1 MSSSSALFTPLQM
14 RGLTLPNRVVVA
26 PMCQYSAEDGIVGD
40 WHLMH
45 IGQFSIGGH
54 GLFIAEAAAVEPRGR
69 ISTRCPG
76 LWSDAHMLAWKR
88 VVDFAKTWGNTHM
101 GVQLAHAGRKG
112 SSTAPWL
119 GGGQV
124 GTDDGGW
131 TTVAPSAI
139 AFDDT
144 RPAPDALSVSDVQQ
158 IVQDFSDAAVR
169 ADAAGFD
176 AVEIHAAHGYLLHQ
190 FLSPLSNQR
199 DDDFGGA
206 LENRM
211 RLVLNIYDA
220 VRKAFPADKPVG
232 VRVSATDWVEGGW
245 DLADTV
251 QLACALEARHCDYI
265 HVSSGGLSVD
275 QQIPLGAG
283 YQVDLCAAITQATE
297 MTTIAVGQITE
308 PAQAETIV
316 RSGQSDMVA
325 LARGMLVDPHWT
337 WRAAQALGAEAPYP
351 RQYERALPG
360 FTTMA
365 MPKDPAPR

>member
-1 MSSSSALFTPLQM
+1 MSTSSALFTPLQM
-14 RGLTLPNRVVVA
+14 RGLTLPNRVIVA
-26 PMCQYSAEDGIVGD
+26 PMCQYSATEGVVGD

-45 IGQFSIGGH
+45 IGQYAVGGH
-54 GLFIAEAAAVEPRGR
+54 GLFIAEAAAVNAAGR

-76 LWSDAHMLAWKR
+76 LWNDEQMVAWKR
-88 VVDFAKTWGNTHM
+88 IVGFAKTWGNTSL
-101 GVQLAHAGRKG
+101 GIQLAHAGRKG
-112 SSTAPWL
+112 SSTVPWH

-124 GTDDGGW
+124 GSDDGGW
-131 TTVAPSAI
+131 TTVAPSAL

-144 RPAPDALSVSDVQQ
+144 RPSPHALTAGE
-158 IVQDFSDAAVR
+158 IEGLVQDFVAAAKR

-176 AVEIHAAHGYLLHQ
+176 VVEIHAAHGYLLHQ

-199 DDDFGGA
+199 DDAYGGDF
-206 LENRM
+206 ENRI
-211 RLVLNIYDA
+211 RLVLDVYDA
-220 VRKAFPADKPVG
+220 VRAVFPADKPVG
-232 VRVSATDWVEGGW
+232 VRVSATDWVECGW

-275 QQIPLGAG
+275 QHIPLGPG

-297 MTTIAVGQITE
+297 MNTIAVGMIDS

-316 RSGQSDMVA
+316 RSGQADMVA
-325 LARGMLVDPHWT
+325 LARGMLFDPHWT
-337 WRAAQALGAEAPYP
+337 WRAAGALGAEAPYP

-360 FTTMA
+360 FHTMA
-365 MPKDPAPR
+365 MPDDPKGS